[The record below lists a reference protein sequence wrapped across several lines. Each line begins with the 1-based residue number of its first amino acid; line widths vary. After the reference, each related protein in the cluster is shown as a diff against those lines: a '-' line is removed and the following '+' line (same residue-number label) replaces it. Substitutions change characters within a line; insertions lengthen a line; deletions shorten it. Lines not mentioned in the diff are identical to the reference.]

1 MRAGNPFGSCPT
13 FDLTA
18 SLQWS
23 GCPTRTC
30 DPDMPDCDPDP
41 NCLLAPDIVSNS
53 WGGGQGSSSFWD
65 VLGVLKEEEII
76 VTFAMGNSGGTC
88 GTANSPG
95 DSDLVIGV
103 GASDS
108 CVRLS
113 CLDFLLALMLDVVL
127 WFS

>member
-76 VTFAMGNSGGTC
+76 VTFSMGNSGSGAHC
-88 GTANSPG
+88 CPAPRSHSSSVCHILTAFHNIG
-95 DSDLVIGV
+95 SD
-103 GASDS
+103 
-108 CVRLS
+108 
-113 CLDFLLALMLDVVL
+113 
-127 WFS
+127 